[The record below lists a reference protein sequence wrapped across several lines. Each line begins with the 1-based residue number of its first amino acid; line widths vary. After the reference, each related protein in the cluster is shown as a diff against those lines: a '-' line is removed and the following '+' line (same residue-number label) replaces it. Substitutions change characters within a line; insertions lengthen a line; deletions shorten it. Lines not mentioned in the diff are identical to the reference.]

1 MQQLGYITFFLAV
14 WFVIPYLLGNLLF
27 RRLKKRWSWL
37 GGKNIGQRV
46 GAFTILLICA
56 LMGWLLEM
64 LVLTGI
70 KMML

>member
-1 MQQLGYITFFLAV
+1 M
-14 WFVIPYLLGNLLF
+14 
-27 RRLKKRWSWL
+27 